1 MVNTHKPG
9 YSTSEVAQVFG
20 CSVNHIHQLINDK
33 KLGAMITESKNV
45 NGRRTIRIGREHI
58 QQYMRDNPKRFS
70 ISEMRTWGVEVPE
83 AFEAAKEK
91 AEASK
96 STISYITGDPSA
108 PGHIRKV
115 PIGSLDAEK
124 YPNKPTGAWADLLK
138 DVGQEK
144 KAEAPAPTPVAFAR
158 ATVPAAPKVMPNA
171 SQTVSPSVEGPVVYS
186 VLVNGKIAVSGITK
200 ETAVAITQA
209 LLNDTGTGEFN
220 AIAILKK
227 L

>member
-9 YSTSEVAQVFG
+9 YSTSKVAQVFG

-45 NGRRTIRIGREHI
+45 NGRRTIRISREHI

-83 AFEAAKEK
+83 AFDAAKEK

-96 STISYITGDPSA
+96 STISYVTGDPSA

-115 PIGSLDAEK
+115 PIGALDAEK

-138 DVGQEK
+138 DPDK
-144 KAEAPAPTPVAFAR
+144 KAEAPSP
-158 ATVPAAPKVMPNA
+158 APKAMPNV
-171 SQTVSPSVEGPVVYS
+171 SQTVSPSVEVPVVYS